1 MADMSA
7 DFPAA
12 NDEEADP
19 RLLRSRARLLDA
31 AVDLLR
37 TGGIDAVTI
46 DAVTK
51 ASGVA
56 RTTLYRHFGCSSDLL
71 AATLERLLPPVTPPP
86 STGSLRDRLVEL
98 VCRQATL
105 YEEAPLHPTT
115 LAWIALRSSADGAPD
130 AQDCQRSNSALQARV
145 VDHYRHPFEAI
156 LQSPEARAQ
165 LGDFDLELAV
175 CQLVGPLLFA
185 WMIGLRVIDHRDCA
199 RIVDDFL
206 AATSPA
212 GPRAPT
218 RPGAGAVDRDS
229 APVPAATG
237 SSARRRAR

>member
-1 MADMSA
+1 MTDMDAELSA
-7 DFPAA
+7 G
-12 NDEEADP
+12 NDDQVDP
-19 RLLRSRARLLDA
+19 RWLRSRTRLLDA

-37 TGGIDAVTI
+37 TGGIEAITI

-51 ASGVA
+51 ASKVA

-115 LAWIALRSSADGAPD
+115 LAWIALRSTDNRADD
-130 AQDCQRSNSALQARV
+130 AHDWQRCRGTLQARV
-145 VDHYRHPFEAI
+145 VEHYRQPFEAI
-156 LQSPEARAQ
+156 LQSPDAHTQ
-165 LGDFDLELAV
+165 LDEFDLELAV

-185 WMIGLRVIDHRDCA
+185 WMIGLRVVDHQDCA

-206 AATSPA
+206 AAHRLDEA
-212 GPRAPT
+212 K
-218 RPGAGAVDRDS
+218 AGARS
-229 APVPAATG
+229 P
-237 SSARRRAR
+237 

>member
-1 MADMSA
+1 MTGMKAELSA
-7 DFPAA
+7 G
-12 NDEEADP
+12 NDDEVDP
-19 RLLRSRARLLDA
+19 RWLRSRTRLLDA

-37 TGGIDAVTI
+37 TGGIEAVTI

-51 ASGVA
+51 ASKVA

-105 YEEAPLHPTT
+105 YKEAPLHPTT
-115 LAWIALRSSADGAPD
+115 LAWIALRSTDNGADD
-130 AQDCQRSNSALQARV
+130 ANDWQRCKGTLQARIV
-145 VDHYRHPFEAI
+145 EHYRQPFEAV
-156 LQSPEARAQ
+156 LQSPDADIQ
-165 LGDFDLELAV
+165 LDEFDLELAV

-185 WMIGLRVIDHRDCA
+185 WMIGLRVVDHQDCA

-206 AATSPA
+206 VAHRVDDTTSTSQDA
-212 GPRAPT
+212 
-218 RPGAGAVDRDS
+218 
-229 APVPAATG
+229 
-237 SSARRRAR
+237 